1 MKNLLG
7 AASLLM
13 LSAAPVWAQ
22 GDQTALELDLAGYF
36 RGYMAY
42 ASQDTVAGSAERH
55 VDILRDAKIYMD
67 GKTVLDNSLT
77 VGLHF
82 EFRSDMGDGFAV
94 DKSFLYLS
102 NDWGKVN
109 FGGVDGVG
117 YLLQVAAPSAD
128 GNIDGLRQYI
138 QAVNYNLVG
147 GAIGPQ
153 LQAVEWDYAHDVTA
167 SSDKISYFSP
177 KFSGLQLGVSY
188 TPDVQATSFTG
199 NSESSTASRGLNG
212 VSTDDVA
219 GAYGAAWE
227 LAARYERKME
237 TFGFT
242 LGAGYSHVDH
252 EADAAGEDDLSAWN
266 VGAAMTVSDF
276 GFGVAYTENDNG
288 RDPDDKTDILVLGA
302 DYKTGPWKLGGSWY
316 MRDDE
321 NLTGSTDLESDRY
334 VAGVVYKYGPGM
346 DLRSSISY
354 IDHDFGAE
362 NIDATSFV
370 IGTQITF

>member
-1 MKNLLG
+1 MKKLLG
-7 AASLLM
+7 AASFLL
-13 LSAAPVWAQ
+13 LSAMPVWAQ
-22 GDQTALELDLAGYF
+22 GDQAALELDLAGYF

-42 ASQDTVAGSAERH
+42 AAQDTAAGSTERH

-67 GKTVLDNSLT
+67 GKTVLDNGLT
-77 VGLHF
+77 VGMHF

-109 FGGVDGVG
+109 FGGVDGAT

-128 GNIDGLRQYI
+128 SNIDGMRYYVRT
-138 QAVNYNLVG
+138 VNYTLVG
-147 GAIGPQ
+147 GAIGPH
-153 LQAVEWDYAHDVTA
+153 LQAIEWDYAHDVTA

-177 KFSGLQLGVSY
+177 LFSGLQLGVSY
-188 TPDVQATSFTG
+188 TPDMQAASFVG
-199 NSESSTASRGLNG
+199 NSESSAASRGLNG
-212 VSTDDVA
+212 VNTDDVA

-227 LAARYERKME
+227 VAARYERKME
-237 TFGFT
+237 AFGLT
-242 LGAGYSHVDH
+242 IGAGYSHVDH

-266 VGAAMTVSDF
+266 VGGAITVSDF
-276 GFGVAYTENDNG
+276 GLGVAYTENDNG

-316 MRDDE
+316 RRDDE

-334 VAGVVYKYGPGM
+334 VAGVIYKYCPGM
-346 DLRSSISY
+346 DLRSSVSY
-354 IDHDFGAE
+354 LDHQFGAE
-362 NIDATSFV
+362 NVDATSFV
-370 IGTQITF
+370 IGTQVTF